1 MSRKKILN
9 IDSSYIFAQ
18 VYKIFYIDFRKKSV
32 SNVMLNRFLYSL
44 EGA

>member
-18 VYKIFYIDFRKKSV
+18 VYKIFYIDFRKITCFKFYAKQV
-32 SNVMLNRFLYSL
+32 LV
-44 EGA
+44 